1 MGPSHR
7 QDWSDALRRRRWI
20 AKIRR
25 SREARGPW
33 YTEVLA
39 GIALSYPSCCYV
51 EIGVEHGVSMTVVAP
66 CCREVHGCDIVDR
79 SRAMPRGA
87 RFWHM
92 PSDEF
97 FAKYDGSPPSLAFI
111 DGGHTYEQAKR
122 DYDNARRILAPGGI
136 IALHDTCPDAEADA
150 TPDRCGEVWR
160 LEREI
165 TSEKFT
171 FEVFPGLTLVR
182 PSGGV

>member
-1 MGPSHR
+1 MTPPR
-7 QDWSDALRRRRWI
+7 EETRIDAIKRRRWI

-39 GIALSYPSCCYV
+39 GIALGYTGCCYV

-66 CCREVHGCDIVDR
+66 CCREAHGCDIVDR
-79 SRAMPRGA
+79 SNAMPPGT

-92 PSDEF
+92 SSDDF
-97 FAKYDGSPPSLAFI
+97 FTRYDGAPPSLVFI

-122 DYDNARRILAPGGI
+122 DYENAKRILAPDGI
-136 IALHDTCPDAEADA
+136 IALHDTWPGDEADV
-150 TPDRCGEVWR
+150 TPERCGDVWQV
-160 LEREI
+160 EREI
-165 TSEKFT
+165 TADKFT
-171 FEVFPGLTLVR
+171 FTVFPGLTLVR
-182 PSGGV
+182 P